1 MACAQIASVRMR
13 LARAQVALR
22 DCKYPSEHN
31 VIRRGDATKT
41 DPYRILIIANPVLR
55 QHPTAKS
62 TKHIVDPILSDKASF
77 DAAVTYIN
85 QCLFGEQQVI
95 AAPAGAS
102 VTQSERLLKDPS
114 LNGKIWVE
122 SLFIRNLEVT
132 AGHALVEETLAST
145 LINPL
150 QDNFDGLARYF
161 GHVAD
166 VIFAVTKSGTHNRAS
181 AYPTKDDTSKGGVPF
196 TFDGNK
202 LTHWYQNLAPGVV
215 AIHSSASTL
224 TALHEF
230 GHAASSTSDGLV
242 TDLYVDNP
250 STASTTVN
258 IKRGRPIPAN
268 FAKLDSTQFASDK
281 ARDGLGYPPSWT
293 SYHCQLNDAS
303 RPALMDNYKTAPQL
317 SQQIRC
323 RHDRI
328 TRQFLL
334 DRIKAKTQRP

>member
-1 MACAQIASVRMR
+1 MR

-31 VIRRGDATKT
+31 VIRQGDATKT
-41 DPYRILIIANPVLR
+41 DPYRIFIIANPVLR

-77 DAAVTYIN
+77 NAAVTYIN
-85 QCLFGEQQVI
+85 QCLFGEQVI
-95 AAPAGAS
+95 ASAS
-102 VTQSERLLKDPS
+102 RRLTLTQSERLLKDPS

-132 AGHALVEETLAST
+132 AGHALVEETLASNSRPPSAGQ
-145 LINPL
+145 LRWAGALFRPCGGRYLRRHEVWNAQPRI
-150 QDNFDGLARYF
+150 GLP
-161 GHVAD
+161 D
-166 VIFAVTKSGTHNRAS
+166 
-181 AYPTKDDTSKGGVPF
+181 KDDTSKGGVPF

-230 GHAASSTSDGLV
+230 GHAASSTSDGKV

-268 FAKLDSTQFASDK
+268 FAKL
-281 ARDGLGYPPSWT
+281 R
-293 SYHCQLNDAS
+293 
-303 RPALMDNYKTAPQL
+303 
-317 SQQIRC
+317 
-323 RHDRI
+323 
-328 TRQFLL
+328 
-334 DRIKAKTQRP
+334 

>member
-1 MACAQIASVRMR
+1 MQ

-31 VIRRGDATKT
+31 IIRQGDATKT

-55 QHPTAKS
+55 QHPTATS
-62 TKHIVDPILSDKASF
+62 TKHVVDPILSDKASF
-77 DAAVTYIN
+77 NAAVTYIN
-85 QCLFGEQQVI
+85 QCLFGEQVV
-95 AAPAGAS
+95 ATPAGPS
-102 VTQSERLLKDPS
+102 VTQSERFLKDPS

-122 SLFIRNLEVT
+122 SLFIRNLEAT
-132 AGHALVEETLAST
+132 AGHALVEETLASNYV
-145 LINPL
+145 NPL
-150 QDNFDGLARYF
+150 QDNFDGLVRFF

-166 VIFAVTKSGTHNRAS
+166 VIFAVTKSGTHNLAS
-181 AYPTKDDTSKGGVPF
+181 AYPIKDDTSKGGVPF
-196 TFDGNK
+196 TLDGNN
-202 LTHWYQNLAPGVV
+202 LNHWFQNLVPGAI

-230 GHAASSTSDGLV
+230 GHAASSTSDGFV
-242 TDLYVDNP
+242 TDLYRDNP
-250 STASTTVN
+250 SAPSNTVN
-258 IKRGRPIPAN
+258 FKVGRPIPDN
-268 FAKLDSTQFASDK
+268 FAKLDNAQFASDK
-281 ARDGLGYPPSWT
+281 KRDGLGYPRAWT

-303 RPALMDNYKTAPQL
+303 RPALMDNYKNAPQL
-317 SQQIRC
+317 SEQLRC

>member
-1 MACAQIASVRMR
+1 MR

-31 VIRRGDATKT
+31 IIRQGDATKI

-62 TKHIVDPILSDKASF
+62 TKHVVDPILSDKASF

-85 QCLFGEQQVI
+85 RCLFGEQVI
-95 AAPAGAS
+95 AGPTTTIPAS
-102 VTQSERLLKDPS
+102 RTVTQSERWLKDPS
-114 LNGKIWVE
+114 LSGKIWVE
-122 SLFIRNLEVT
+122 SLFIRNLEIT
-132 AGHALVEETLAST
+132 AGNALVEEVWASKYVT
-145 LINPL
+145 PL
-150 QDNFDGLARYF
+150 QDNFDGLVRYF
-161 GHVAD
+161 GRVAD
-166 VIFAVTKSGTHNRAS
+166 VIFSVTKSGTHNLAS
-181 AYPTKDDTSKGGVPF
+181 AYPVRDDISRSGVAF
-196 TFDGNK
+196 TLDGNN
-202 LTHWYQNLAPGVV
+202 LIHCYYNLAPGVV
-215 AIHSSASTL
+215 AIHSTASTL

-230 GHAASSTSDGLV
+230 GHAASSDSNGFV

-250 STASTTVN
+250 SIASNTVN
-258 IKRGRPIPAN
+258 FKRGRPIPAN
-268 FAKLDSTQFASDK
+268 FAKLDAAQFASDK

-317 SQQIRC
+317 SEQIQS

>member
-1 MACAQIASVRMR
+1 MEIGQTR
-13 LARAQVALR
+13 L
-22 DCKYPSEHN
+22 D
-31 VIRRGDATKT
+31 GKT

-62 TKHIVDPILSDKASF
+62 TKHVADPILSDKASF
-77 DAAVTYIN
+77 HAAVTYIN
-85 QCLFGEQQVI
+85 QCLFGEQVI
-95 AAPAGAS
+95 ATPGGAN

-114 LNGKIWVE
+114 LKGKIWVE

-132 AGHALVEETLAST
+132 AGHALVEETLASNV
-145 LINPL
+145 INPL
-150 QDNFDGLARYF
+150 QDNFDGLVRYF

-181 AYPTKDDTSKGGVPF
+181 AYPINDDTSKGGVPF
-196 TFDGNK
+196 TFDGNN
-202 LTHWYQNLAPGVV
+202 LNHWYQNLVPGAI

-230 GHAASSTSDGLV
+230 GHAASSVSDGFV

-250 STASTTVN
+250 STASNTVN
-258 IKRGRPIPAN
+258 FKTGRPIPAN
-268 FAKLDSTQFASDK
+268 FAKLNSTQNTSDT
-281 ARDGLGYPPSWT
+281 ARDGLGYPASWT

-303 RPALMDNYKTAPQL
+303 RPALMDNYKNAPKL
-317 SQQIRC
+317 SEQIQC